1 MLSDRPRVASQTR
14 EVERAIKDPPCTTVV
29 CLGVCQGS
37 SHMGDSAQ
45 KIQSLCVCTCMYTRV
60 RAWFERV
67 WLLGGIVDSGFMF
80 RGIKILLVPKS
91 THLPLTTQIIL
102 PLETNLLENQDL
114 NTAQHA
120 C

>member
-80 RGIKILLVPKS
+80 RGI
-91 THLPLTTQIIL
+91 
-102 PLETNLLENQDL
+102 
-114 NTAQHA
+114 
-120 C
+120 